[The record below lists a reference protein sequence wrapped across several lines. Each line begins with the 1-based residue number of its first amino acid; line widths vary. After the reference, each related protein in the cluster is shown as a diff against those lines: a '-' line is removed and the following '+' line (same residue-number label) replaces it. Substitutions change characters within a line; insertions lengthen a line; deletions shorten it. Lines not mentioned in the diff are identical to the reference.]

1 MTTLPDDWTDEV
13 QAYADSVYRRVQGF
27 GVRRVCADAFAYT
40 VIKLR
45 DEGLTEEP
53 ISRVCTP
60 LLDMKEETDAEV
72 WRVVRGVL
80 VIAKTVKAEEIAKA
94 QGANAATI
102 EASMHR
108 YAGQLTAA
116 DA

>member
-13 QAYADSVYRRVQGF
+13 QAYADSMGRWLKAF
-27 GVRRVCADAFAYT
+27 GGTRQLCIDAFAYT

-45 DEGLTEEP
+45 DEGLTEGP

-60 LLDMKEETDAEV
+60 LLSMNTETDEEV
-72 WRVVRGVL
+72 WRVVRSIIQ
-80 VIAKTVKAEEIAKA
+80 IAKTVKGEQRER
-94 QGANAATI
+94 ATTT

-108 YAGQLTAA
+108 YASQFTAA

>member
-1 MTTLPDDWTDEV
+1 MTTLPDDWTEEV
-13 QAYADSVYRRVQGF
+13 QAYADSVYHRVQGF
-27 GVRRVCADAFAYT
+27 GVRRICADAFAYT

-72 WRVVRGVL
+72 WRVVRGIIQ
-80 VIAKTVKAEEIAKA
+80 IAKTVKGEQIERATNTE
-94 QGANAATI
+94 AA
-102 EASMHR
+102 MHR
-108 YAGQLTAA
+108 YASQLTAA